1 MVGKAAKPKR
11 KLGSSRLN
19 PMAAP
24 GAAAEDVP
32 TAAEEKQLEAEA
44 EEQSGRILS
53 DLRHFSPEVR
63 ARAAHLVASMA
74 STGIVGVKV
83 MLRSGIISLLT
94 GMLCD
99 GAAEVRDGAVSALR
113 NCGIRGGDAVW
124 TAMVKADVMT
134 TLLAALLQQPV
145 IRGGLEAAPAERA
158 GWEPHPDVLGETCQL
173 LDLLWS
179 IGESSEDAVARFNA
193 AGMVLLAPLISL
205 AATGGGPAAAA
216 AATAAAAAR
225 KETPAQ
231 AASSAAAAQVCG
243 RWGGCGGA
251 APARRRRLSS
261 RLAGP
266 VVPHSA
272 CELLRPPCCNTR
284 GVCRCGW
291 RW

>member
-24 GAAAEDVP
+24 GAAAEGVP
-32 TAAEEKQLEAEA
+32 TAAEKQLEAEA

-145 IRGGLEAAPAERA
+145 IRGGLASAPAEHA

-193 AGMVLLAPLISL
+193 AGMALLAPLISL

-216 AATAAAAAR
+216 AATDAAAR

-231 AASSAAAAQVCG
+231 AASSAAAAQVC
-243 RWGGCGGA
+243 RCGGSWVGRARA
-251 APARRRRLSS
+251 AQTPILSIS
-261 RLAGP
+261 R
-266 VVPHSA
+266 S
-272 CELLRPPCCNTR
+272 
-284 GVCRCGW
+284 CGA
-291 RW
+291 